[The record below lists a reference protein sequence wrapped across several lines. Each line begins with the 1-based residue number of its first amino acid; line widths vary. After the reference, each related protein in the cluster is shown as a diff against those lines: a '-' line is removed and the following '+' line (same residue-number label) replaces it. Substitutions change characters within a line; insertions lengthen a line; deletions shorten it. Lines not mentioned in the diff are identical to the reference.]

1 MRLRHLIKSVQEMD
15 PTKTA
20 LVYISTKQDNTSQA
34 GDCIRTENEPV
45 VTYGLVVPQ
54 DTNTYLFDKNA
65 LAIGL
70 QNLKK
75 QMVAHNEK
83 FVAMPYTETTTHDF
97 QNLLVNV
104 FKETDIAVGVCHDQ
118 PVPKQFQD
126 VTYQTQADTS
136 DTPSDTQSQQPFEI
150 NKSPLLV
157 TSIRD
162 PKLFQ
167 KDHVLATVRKIMK
180 PNAKFEPHSECSPSQ
195 KLLYTYLDLKKQGNW
210 NQQTFDEIYL
220 PRYLKEQASNPT
232 ALATMANLLS
242 KDTSNMGAFC
252 YCGNES
258 LCHRSILGGIL
269 QGNGK
274 QVEGLEG
281 DYSKYAE
288 QFAKTYEEIHHKP
301 LDFSEYAQPKSSS
314 TSYRIA
320 LTGHRPKAF
329 KAVRGNV
336 YDLSDPTYQ
345 KLYKELH
352 DYAVEKLD
360 EHGSITCISGMAL
373 GADTIWAMVATNLK
387 QEYDHDRVH
396 FEAHSP
402 LATHAEKWTKESQN
416 QYQYLLNHSD
426 KVVYYGAAYSPK
438 LMMDRNIGMIN
449 NCDELL
455 AVYNGIS
462 ESHSGTKHAID
473 YAISQGKAVHYTN
486 RDYFAVSA
494 PTATQSA
501 LQSPSNGGS
510 SYKPTYDSNFR
521 MRDDLE
527 VVKPS
532 QKAITQKPSVS
543 DITKITHGCIMHQV
557 NCQGV
562 MGAGVAKA
570 LYTKY
575 PVMKQSYLDFCAK
588 YPTPQD
594 RLGQFQPIK
603 IKDGLYVCNSFSQLE
618 YGNAARTNQVYT
630 DEAILK
636 QNLTQFDEWAKRKN
650 LPAYVPAR
658 IGCGLAGGNW
668 AAIEDYIRNNTDIT
682 IVDPLQQSYNFE
694 SNKTNNT
701 QPSNPSTSH
710 DDLDLDL

>member
-1 MRLRHLIKSVQEMD
+1 MD

-20 LVYISTKQDNTSQA
+20 LAYISTKQYNTNQA
-34 GDCIRTENEPV
+34 GNCIRTENKPV
-45 VTYGLVVPQ
+45 VTYELVVPQ

-65 LAIGL
+65 LAISL
-70 QNLKK
+70 QNLKN

-83 FVAMPYTETTTHDF
+83 FVAMPYTETTARNF

-104 FKETDIAVGVCHDQ
+104 FKETDIAVGVCHGQ

-136 DTPSDTQSQQPFEI
+136 DTQATQSFTV
-150 NKSPLLV
+150 NNSPLLV

-210 NQQTFDEIYL
+210 NQETFNTIYL
-220 PRYLKEQASNPT
+220 PQYLKEQAMNPT
-232 ALATMANLLS
+232 ALATMANLLF

-274 QVEGLEG
+274 PVEGLQG

-288 QFAKTYEEIHHKP
+288 QFTKTYEEIHHKP

-387 QEYDHDRVH
+387 QEYGNDRVH

-426 KVVYYGAAYSPK
+426 KVVYYGATYSPK
-438 LMMDRNIGMIN
+438 LMMDRNIGMIDQ
-449 NCDELL
+449 CDELL

-473 YAISQGKAVHYTN
+473 YAISQGKVVHYTN

-494 PTATQSA
+494 PTTAQLA
-501 LQSPSNGGS
+501 PQSPFNNGS

-527 VVKPS
+527 MVASLEQDSPVNK
-532 QKAITQKPSVS
+532 QEQVNPSVS

-575 PVMKQSYLDFCAK
+575 PVVKQSYLDFCAK
-588 YPTPQD
+588 YSTPQD
-594 RLGQFQPIK
+594 RLGQLQPVK
-603 IKDGLYVCNSFSQLE
+603 IKDDLYVYNSFSQLE

-636 QNLTQFDEWAKRKN
+636 QNLTQFDEWAKSKN
-650 LPAYVPAR
+650 LPAYVPTR

-668 AAIEDYIRNNTDIT
+668 AAIEDYIRTNTDIT
-682 IVDPLQQSYNFE
+682 IVNPLQQSYNFE
-694 SNKTNNT
+694 SNKTSNT